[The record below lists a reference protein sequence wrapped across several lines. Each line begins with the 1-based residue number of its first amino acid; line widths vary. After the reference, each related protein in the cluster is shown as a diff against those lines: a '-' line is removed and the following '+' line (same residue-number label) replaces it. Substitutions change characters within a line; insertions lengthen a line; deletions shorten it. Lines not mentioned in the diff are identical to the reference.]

1 MCSHESICTQIFVLN
16 LSAPF
21 IPQFF
26 GVQLQQILP
35 YTDIVICNETEAES
49 WASATGVADK
59 DLVNIAKALATQP
72 KINAARPRIVVITHG
87 AESTIVVSA
96 NDLENPKTYAV
107 HTLSNEQIIDTNGA
121 GDSFAGGFI
130 GAYVSGKS
138 LDESIEAGHKMG
150 AMNVQ
155 LVRTFWSLYRPST
168 HIVSVGW
175 SSIQMAESPDSLNT
189 LPHMIPL
196 ALSTASMLSTAI
208 RKCPHAVTHQ

>member
-1 MCSHESICTQIFVLN
+1 M
-16 LSAPF
+16 SAPF
-21 IPQFF
+21 IAQFF
-26 GVQLQQILP
+26 KAQVDQILP
-35 YTDIVICNETEAES
+35 YCDIVIANEAEAEA
-49 WASATGVADK
+49 WAEASGQPDKK
-59 DLVNIAKALATQP
+59 DLPAIARALALSP
-72 KINAARPRIVVITHG
+72 KANPSRPRIVIFTHG

-175 SSIQMAESPDSLNT
+175 SSIQMAKSPDSLNT